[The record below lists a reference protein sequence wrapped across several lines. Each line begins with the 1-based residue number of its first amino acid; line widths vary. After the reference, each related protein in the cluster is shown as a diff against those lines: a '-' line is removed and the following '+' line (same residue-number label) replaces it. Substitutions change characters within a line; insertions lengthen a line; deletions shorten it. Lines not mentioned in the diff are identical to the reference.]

1 MSFTGKIGTD
11 WTGQYSR
18 WIYDEAKSYLMVAK
32 MRLEPTTLGSIPLL
46 DVELNAQAEILLQL
60 LRRSITRIYGSGTSG
75 NGFKITQSAISTT
88 NNFTIM
94 GGDGTAAGAGVIFV
108 EGWMPVNLSGIEY
121 TAQAGSAE
129 LTTPVADRTDE
140 VYIDV
145 YYKEITAAV
154 DSDLI
159 DPVSALETSRRIAL
173 VWEVKVAEGAVTPVN
188 YTDAN
193 NVFHWTMKLS
203 TLSRLAGN
211 AAILT
216 AMIADDRNLNRV
228 VSLASEL
235 TAHAAVTDAHS
246 ATNTPTAAHIPLY
259 DAGARLKA
267 NTPVATNDV
276 ARKAE
281 IDTVTGDISAH
292 AALTNAHGA
301 SATPAT
307 DKIAMYDEGG
317 RLQANTP
324 VVAADVARKTETDAL
339 ATADSVHAALTNPHS
354 ATSAPTA
361 SRIAMWDSSGD
372 LIARMMR
379 MTYTSTAQGAY
390 FVGMADLGASNNYL
404 RPMTIAQAQA
414 ALGYVTSLAQN
425 GYQKLPGGLILQWG
439 KLTGS
444 PSGIQTIT
452 FPITYPSAAYIV
464 LVTDVSDDTSG
475 GLGAS
480 TTIYTDS
487 LGQSQFQVS
496 RAASTTAMYWLAFG
510 R

>member
-281 IDTVTGDISAH
+281 IDTISSSISTH
-292 AALTNAHGA
+292 AALTAPH
-301 SATPAT
+301 SATSTPTASR
-307 DKIAMYDEGG
+307 IAMFDANS
-317 RLQANTP
+317 RLKSG
-324 VVAADVARKTETDAL
+324 AAPSASDDVARKTETDAISS
-339 ATADSVHAALTNPHS
+339 AISTHAALTAPHS
-354 ATSAPTA
+354 ATSTPTA
-361 SRIAMWDSSGD
+361 NRIAMWNEEGD
-372 LIARMMR
+372 LIARLLR
-379 MTYTSTAQGAY
+379 VTYTSAYQGSY
-390 FVGMADLGASNNYL
+390 FMGMSALGDTNNYV

-425 GYQKLPGGLILQWG
+425 GYQKLPGGLIIQWG
-439 KLTGS
+439 RATLSHFSCTVTY
-444 PSGIQTIT
+444 PIT
-452 FPITYPSAAYIV
+452 FPSAVFSVLITSSFPG
-464 LVTDVSDDTSG
+464 TFPDFGVSTNSGTLSTSG
-475 GLGAS
+475 FQAMTAEES
-480 TTIYTDS
+480 SMTIHWMAIGY
-487 LGQSQFQVS
+487 
-496 RAASTTAMYWLAFG
+496 
-510 R
+510 